1 MTKKVTIRG
10 VTYPSIKAAA
20 EAYGV
25 RYGTVWM
32 RVRSAGL
39 TLEDAIRCK
48 VGGYH
53 RGPYVVRGV
62 TYATFK
68 EAAAAHGINV
78 NTARHRFSVAGMPID
93 YAFTLR
99 PAPRERQP
107 VTVQGVSYPSI
118 RAACRAFGRSY
129 STAARRIEN
138 GWTAEEAITQ
148 DGDLRFRG
156 CAVAVDGK
164 EYPSIRAACRAL
176 GLSASAVCTRLKSGQ
191 SVEEAFRPVAHYYIE
206 RRKKEAV

>member
-1 MTKKVTIRG
+1 MKKVTIRG

-32 RVRSAGL
+32 RVRSSGL
-39 TLEDAIRCK
+39 SL

-78 NTARHRFSVAGMPID
+78 TTARHRFSVAGMPID

-99 PAPRERQP
+99 PSPRERQP

-118 RAACRAFGRSY
+118 RAACRVFGRCY

-138 GWTAEEAITQ
+138 GWTVEEAITQ
-148 DGDLRFRG
+148 DGDRRFCG
-156 CAVAVDGK
+156 YAVTVGGK

-176 GLSASAVCTRLKSGQ
+176 GLRAGAVCERLKAGQ
-191 SVEEAFRPVAHYYIE
+191 SVEEAFRPVAHYIE